1 MRAGGKT
8 SLKYVK
14 RMFSYLSR
22 LVSNSIFDEESGVLP
37 HQNWYIK
44 HLEYM
49 APIMVAYFST
59 AYTLTESRSLSTIL
73 DCSKNKSL
81 HEM

>member
-37 HQNWYIK
+37 HQN
-44 HLEYM
+44 
-49 APIMVAYFST
+49 
-59 AYTLTESRSLSTIL
+59 
-73 DCSKNKSL
+73 
-81 HEM
+81 